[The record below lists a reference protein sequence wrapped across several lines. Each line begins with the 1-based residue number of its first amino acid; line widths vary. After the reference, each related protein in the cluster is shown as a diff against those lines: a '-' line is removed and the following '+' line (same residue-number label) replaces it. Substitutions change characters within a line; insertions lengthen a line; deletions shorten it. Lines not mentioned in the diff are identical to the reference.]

1 MRNDTRKLF
10 NGFKTKIATLN
21 GVDSASESFSVT
33 PEVQQ
38 KLEKRTQQS
47 SEFLKKINFEF
58 VDAQEGEKVGV
69 GVSGTTASTT
79 DTTQKDREAA
89 DISAL
94 TQFRYRCEQTNY
106 DTSIRYAKLDAW
118 RHKPNFQII
127 LRDAIAQQK
136 ALDRIMMGFN
146 GVKRSTT
153 SDRVANP
160 LLQDV
165 NKGWLQKY
173 REEAPERVMAEG
185 SKTPGK
191 IIIGDDGDYKNIDSL
206 VYDAVETLIDPVF
219 ADSTDLVVLC
229 GRGLLFDKYFP
240 IVNDAD
246 KNTEK
251 VAGQLLLA
259 KKSIGELP
267 AYRVPYFPKGAMLI
281 TSFNNLAIYLQ
292 NGSARRQII
301 DNPKRDR
308 IEDYQSAN
316 ESYVIENYDAGCL
329 LENIEYQ
336 QKQE

>member
-1 MRNDTRKLF
+1 MKNETRKLF
-10 NGFKTKIATLN
+10 NGFKQRIAQLN
-21 GVDSASESFSVT
+21 GIDNASESFAVA

-38 KLEKRTQQS
+38 TLEKRTQQS
-47 SEFLKKINFEF
+47 SDLLNKINFEY

-69 GVSGTTASTT
+69 GVSGTTAGTT
-79 DTTQKDREAA
+79 DTTEKDRDAV
-89 DISAL
+89 DISDL
-94 TQFRYRCEQTNY
+94 NKYRYRCEQTNY

-118 RHKPNFQII
+118 RHKKDFQTI
-127 LRDAIAQQK
+127 LRDALTRQK
-136 ALDRIMMGFN
+136 ALDRIMIGFN
-146 GVKRSTT
+146 GTSRASTSNRIT
-153 SDRVANP
+153 NP

-173 REEAPERVMAEG
+173 REDAPERVMFEG
-185 SKTPGK
+185 TKTPGK
-191 IIIGDDGDYKNIDSL
+191 IILGTDGDYKNIDAL
-206 VYDAVETLIDPVF
+206 VYDAVETLIDPVY

-240 IVNDAD
+240 IINDAD
-246 KNTEK
+246 KNTDK

-281 TSFNNLAIYLQ
+281 TSFSNLAIYIQ
-292 NGSARRQII
+292 NGTARRHIV

-316 ESYVIENYDAGCL
+316 EAFVIERYDAGCL
-329 LENIEYQ
+329 IENIIHA
-336 QKQE
+336 

>member
-10 NGFKTKIATLN
+10 NGFKQRIAQLN
-21 GVDSASESFSVT
+21 GIDNASEEFAVD

-47 SEFLKKINFEF
+47 SEFLNKIGFEF

-79 DTTQKDREAA
+79 DTTIKEREAA
-89 DISAL
+89 DISDL
-94 TQFRYRCEQTNY
+94 SKYGYRCEQTNY

-118 RHKPNFQII
+118 RHKKNFQTI
-127 LRDAIAQQK
+127 LRDALIRQK
-136 ALDRIMMGFN
+136 ALDRIMIGLN
-146 GVKRSTT
+146 GT
-153 SDRVANP
+153 SRAATSNRTANP

-173 REEAPERVMAEG
+173 REDAPERVMNEG
-185 SKTPGK
+185 TKTPGK
-191 IIIGDDGDYKNIDSL
+191 ILLDSAGSGDYKNVDAL
-206 VYDAVETLIDPVF
+206 VYDAVETLIDPVY

-240 IVNDAD
+240 IVNDSD
-246 KNTEK
+246 KNSEK

-259 KKSIGELP
+259 TKSIGELP

-281 TSFNNLAIYLQ
+281 TSFSNLAIYIQ
-292 NGSARRQII
+292 NGTARRHII

-308 IEDYQSAN
+308 IEDFQSAN
-316 ESYVIENYDAGCL
+316 ESFVIERYDAGCL
-329 LENIEYQ
+329 LENIVY
-336 QKQE
+336 K